1 MCWRSTRQIHRSSA
15 PLILLIFLGCGLSCP
30 SKRTAYIIRVRAI
43 LSLELLFRV
52 FSTCII
58 IRVRTL
64 YPSNRFI
71 RPSTPPYYS
80 SAGIIVPR
88 IAYRTNSASELF
100 ECGLRSLEWFSLG
113 QQHLYFIRG
122 RASVP
127 RMVFF
132 GPAAP
137 LLYSRA
143 GFGPSNGFL
152 RASSAS
158 TLFDCRLRS
167 LESSSSGQQ
176 RLQITRVWASVSRI
190 VFIGPT
196 VPPNYLSVGF
206 CPSSY
211 SLWASSAFTLFECGL
226 WSLEL
231 FSSGQQH
238 LYIIRVWVRPLESH
252 LLAISALILF
262 GYGPLSFESLFCAI
276 NAFKLPGIW

>member
-1 MCWRSTRQIHRSSA
+1 VDYLVPQSA
-15 PLILLIFLGCGLSCP
+15 LLILFECGLSCP
-30 SKRTAYIIRVRAI
+30 SNCSFGSSAPALLFECGCSIPRIASSGLQRLHIIRVRVL
-43 LSLELLFRV
+43 LSLESPLSDQQRIR
-52 FSTCII
+52 II
-58 IRVRTL
+58 QV
-64 YPSNRFI
+64 
-71 RPSTPPYYS
+71 
-80 SAGIIVPR
+80 
-88 IAYRTNSASELF
+88 
-100 ECGLRSLEWFSLG
+100 
-113 QQHLYFIRG
+113 

-152 RASSAS
+152 WASSAS

-176 RLQITRVWASVSRI
+176 RLQIIRVWASVSRI

-206 CPSSY
+206 GPSSY

-262 GYGPLSFESLFCAI
+262 RYGPLSFESLFCAI